1 MALNLQ
7 KHLTAIGSSPL
18 VYSNR
23 TLARGDPLK
32 AEGASPV
39 DDFKTV
45 VKSTDIIFTMISDDS
60 ILDALVEEATSL
72 ENIQG
77 KLFIDTSTVHPST
90 SSAVAKA
97 LKVKGA
103 EFIASPVFGASPMA
117 AAGKLIFAMAGPH
130 EQITRVS
137 PFIQDVMG
145 RQIINMGA
153 DVQNSSLL
161 KISGNIFVIGFQ
173 ELIAEAQVFAE
184 KTGLGTG
191 RMEEF
196 IGSMFGPVLESYSKR
211 MTSGAWAPPLG
222 TPPGFAVSLA
232 SKDARHALAIAE
244 EKGTQLPT
252 LATALNRMTKA
263 REYAGES
270 LDSAS
275 VYGIARMEAGLP
287 FWSENSRQ
295 SN

>member
-1 MALNLQ
+1 LN
-7 KHLTAIGSSPL
+7 G
-18 VYSNR
+18 
-23 TLARGDPLK
+23 
-32 AEGASPV
+32 
-39 DDFKTV
+39 
-45 VKSTDIIFTMISDDS
+45 
-60 ILDALVEEATSL
+60 LVEEAMSL
-72 ENIQG
+72 ESIQG

-90 SSAVAKA
+90 SSAVAKTLGA
-97 LKVKGA
+97 KGA
-103 EFIASPVFGASPMA
+103 DFIASPVFGASPVA
-117 AAGKLIFAMAGPH
+117 ADGKLIFAMAGPQ
-130 EQITRVS
+130 EQIMRVS
-137 PFIQDVMG
+137 PYIQNVMG

-184 KTGLGTG
+184 KTGLGTA

-196 IGSMFGPVLESYSKR
+196 IGSMFGPVLESYSRR
-211 MTSGAWAPPLG
+211 MTSGSWAPPLG

-252 LATALNRMTKA
+252 LTTALSRMTKA

-275 VYGIARMEAGLP
+275 VYGIARLEAGLP